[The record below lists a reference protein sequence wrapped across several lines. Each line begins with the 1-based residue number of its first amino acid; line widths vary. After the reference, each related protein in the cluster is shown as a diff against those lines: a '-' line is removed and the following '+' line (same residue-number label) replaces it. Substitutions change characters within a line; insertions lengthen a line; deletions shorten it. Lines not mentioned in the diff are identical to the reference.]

1 MIDSDDAHPRG
12 PIVVTTSS
20 DRMYDVAIIGGGVVG
35 AALARELSRYAVSVV
50 LLERNAEVGFGTSKA
65 NSGIIHAG
73 AHSPPGTAKGAHE
86 WAGNQAWGV
95 LHEDLGFGFT
105 RVGELVVA
113 RSEADL
119 ATLDTLLEQGTERG
133 VTGLEMWEPERI
145 RAEEPNV
152 SHDVIRALW
161 APTAGVINP
170 YEAVLL
176 LADSAAHNGV
186 EIAVEHSVNAIESL
200 GDGLLRVGTSAG
212 DVLSR
217 FVINAAGVYSDQIA
231 ALAGVGTFKINPR
244 KGEEY
249 LLDKRLKGIVS
260 RIIFPCPTPVTK
272 GILVIPTFDGT
283 IMVGPTAEEVED
295 KEDVATSRAGMEEVF
310 AAASALVPGITRS
323 DVIAGFA
330 GLRPISDTN
339 DFIIGPTP
347 VKGFINAAGIQSPGL
362 TSAPSIASSLVE
374 ILADEG
380 LRLVERDDWDPKLPH
395 PVRFATASTEDQ
407 MSLAERDPAFAHL
420 VCRCE
425 HVTEAEIVEA
435 IRRGARTLDGLKFRA
450 RAGMGRCQGGFCT
463 WRCMEMLSDR
473 LQVPFTELTK
483 RGGDSWI
490 VLEREGTGD
499 RVVAMGEGS

>member
-1 MIDSDDAHPRG
+1 M
-12 PIVVTTSS
+12 VTEHSQE
-20 DRMYDVAIIGGGVVG
+20 RRYDVAIVGGGVMG
-35 AALARELSRYAVSVV
+35 AALARELSRYDLSVV

-73 AHSPPGTAKGAHE
+73 AHSPPGTLKGDHE
-86 WAGNQAWGV
+86 WAGNQAWGA
-95 LHEDLGFGFT
+95 LHSDLGFGFK

-113 RSEADL
+113 RDQTDL
-119 ATLDTLLEQGTERG
+119 ETLDTLFKQGTERG
-133 VTGLEMWEPERI
+133 VTGLEFWEPERI

-186 EIAVEHSVNAIESL
+186 EIAVEHTVEAIETTA
-200 GDGLLRVGTSAG
+200 DGLLRVGTSRG
-212 DVLSR
+212 DVLAQ
-217 FVINAAGVYSDQIA
+217 FVVNAAGVYSDRIA
-231 ALAGVGTFKINPR
+231 ELAGVGTFKINAR

-295 KEDVATSRAGMEEVF
+295 KENFATSRAGMDEVF
-310 AAASALVPGITRS
+310 SAASALVPGITVA
-323 DVIAGFA
+323 DVIAAFA
-330 GLRPISDTN
+330 GLRPVSDTN
-339 DFIIGPTP
+339 DFIIGPTS

-362 TSAPSIASSLVE
+362 TSAPSIALTLVE

-380 LRLVERDDWDPKLPH
+380 LKLEERDDWDPELPH
-395 PVRFATASTEDQ
+395 PVRFSTASTEDQ
-407 MSLAERDPAFAHL
+407 VDLAEKDPAFAHL

-425 HVTEAEIVEA
+425 HVTEAEITDA
-435 IRRGARTLDGLKFRA
+435 IRRGARTLDGLKFRT

-463 WRCMEMLSDR
+463 WRCMELLSDR
-473 LQVPFTELTK
+473 LQIPVTDLTK
-483 RGGDSWI
+483 RGGGSWI
-490 VLEREGTGD
+490 VTERDED
-499 RVVAMGEGS
+499 HILSIGETS